1 MKKQVLITVKNTQ
14 EVDGQTDSGEMTT
27 TGELWQEEDRL
38 TLRYREVAEDEEI
51 ETTVTLDGSA
61 DPPPVRIARI
71 GETESRMTVEQG
83 KRHHSIYNLG
93 PCEFAL
99 GVYGETVC
107 WKPTPQ
113 GGTLTLQ
120 YTMDMN
126 AVYAGRSTVQLLVTA
141 AE

>member
-1 MKKQVLITVKNTQ
+1 MKQNVLITVKNTQ

-27 TGELWQEEDRL
+27 TGTLCEEGNRL
-38 TLRYREVAEDEEI
+38 TLSYREVNEGEALT
-51 ETTVTLDGSA
+51 TTVTA
-61 DPPPVRIARI
+61 DCSKQPPLVRIARI

-107 WKPTPQ
+107 WKPNPR
-113 GGTLTLQ
+113 GGTLTLK

-126 AVYAGRSTVQLLVTA
+126 AVYAGRSIVELSVTA
-141 AE
+141 TE